1 LFGLLYGD
9 LGYYWDILRDIPG
22 IHNSYENMGKAW
34 GSDLEQNGDINGD
47 IKWDIYND
55 SLWIPSGKKIWL
67 AGKSSVYRIF
77 PFKPPVIVDFPVT
90 LW

>member
-1 LFGLLYGD
+1 MEI
-9 LGYYWDILRDIPG
+9 WDIIGIFFRDIPG
-22 IHNSYENMGKAW
+22 VHNSYENMGKAR

-67 AGKSSVYRIF
+67 AGNPAFIG
-77 PFKPPVIVDFPVT
+77 DFPIQTSSYSGFSRYSLVN
-90 LW
+90 